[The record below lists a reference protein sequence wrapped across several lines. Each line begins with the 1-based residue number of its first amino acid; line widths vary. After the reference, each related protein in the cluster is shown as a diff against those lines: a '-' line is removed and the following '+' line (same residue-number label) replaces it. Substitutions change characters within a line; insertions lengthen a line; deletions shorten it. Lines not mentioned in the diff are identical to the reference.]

1 MIIKD
6 LFHNLLNP
14 LIDGSS
20 ERVRIINAMNQ
31 SLKDYF
37 YSGELSRLC
46 KVSISQGDPEFKHE
60 MSRRVNR
67 QVQN

>member
-1 MIIKD
+1 
-6 LFHNLLNP
+6 
-14 LIDGSS
+14 
-20 ERVRIINAMNQ
+20 MNQ
-31 SLKDYF
+31 SLKDNF
-37 YSGELSRLC
+37 YSGELNRLC